1 MPYVNIPDSKLVGA
15 IASQVGKI
23 EGDVIGK
30 VIKRAG
36 ELESKFRSEGCPAN
50 LGRIRGQ
57 LNGLN
62 TSISSINGKLSKFR
76 RLPKKLRKPVRGL
89 KAVLKLILS
98 LPIPQAVPPGFGIPV
113 SITTKY
119 ADLLHLVKEFIK
131 QISNDIE
138 GITQVL
144 ESSGGATSRLK
155 SIDRAFKKIEVSLKA
170 CEIEKAIL
178 DKVEEGE
185 LTRNQLIR
193 LGLIDIGRL
202 RELGLDELTKDEEEF
217 TEKDIDG
224 LLVSNLG
231 PSLLGNGCVRDN
243 RTVSQMAKES
253 GLTNDEMFEKIKNT
267 TNDQC
272 LAEVEDN
279 FNLALGTVNSALKN
293 LEGTQLELD
302 SFIGPTE
309 DELASDKFTHFGPN
323 GEPFFLAI
331 ETDTTE
337 SFVAPRRFAI
347 AKDKSG
353 VIVLKGPKSFSSSV
367 DVLLNEIKFR
377 IDNQLP

>member
-15 IASQVGKI
+15 VASQIGKI

-36 ELESKFRSEGCPAN
+36 ELESKFRSEGCPTN
-50 LGRIRGQ
+50 LGRIRNQ

-62 TSISSINGKLSKFR
+62 TSIGSINKKITKFR
-76 RLPKKLRKPVRGL
+76 KLPKLLKPPIRGL
-89 KAVLKLILS
+89 KAAKKIILT
-98 LPIPQAVPPGFGIPV
+98 LPIPQAVPPGIGIPV
-113 SITTKY
+113 SITTRY
-119 ADLLHLVKEFIK
+119 ADLLHLIKEFIK
-131 QISNDIE
+131 QITNDID
-138 GITQVL
+138 GITKIL
-144 ESSGGATSRLK
+144 ETSGGAAPRLK
-155 SIDRAFKKIEVSLKA
+155 SVDRAFKKIEVSLKA

-178 DKVEEGE
+178 DKVEIGE

-202 RELGLDELTKDEEEF
+202 RQLGLDELTKDEEEF
-217 TEKDIDG
+217 TEKDTDG

-231 PSLLGNGCVRDN
+231 PTLLGNGCVRDN

-253 GLTNDEMFEKIKNT
+253 GLSNDEMFEKIKNT
-267 TNDQC
+267 TNEQC

-279 FNLALGTVNSALKN
+279 FNSALGTVNSALKN

-302 SFIGPTE
+302 PFNSPTE
-309 DELASDKFTHFGPN
+309 EELNSDEFTHVGPD
-323 GEPFFLAI
+323 GQPFFLAI

-337 SFVAPRRFAI
+337 SFVAPRRFAT
-347 AKDKSG
+347 AADAS
-353 VIVLKGPKSFSSSV
+353 
-367 DVLLNEIKFR
+367 
-377 IDNQLP
+377 